1 MSSLHPDAALPAWR
15 KRSPR
20 HELLVFC
27 GWLLALCAVYLSLI
41 HI

>member
-27 GWLLALCAVYLSLI
+27 GLSLI